1 MSRPAYIQW
10 PKPRRFAV
18 KGYGKWECCSF
29 ASHITLGVVAMTI
42 NQAIEA
48 AQARH
53 PDYRMESAIDTGE
66 VDIVCGGLE
75 GLWSTCTAFPSA
87 REGLRLSPWS
97 LPAS

>member
-18 KGYGKWECCSF
+18 KVYGKRECDSF

-53 PDYRMESAIDTGE
+53 PGYRLESANDTGE
-66 VDIVCGGLE
+66 VDIFCDGLE
-75 GLWSTCTAFPSA
+75 GL
-87 REGLRLSPWS
+87 
-97 LPAS
+97 